1 MNEIANPVELLRQ
14 ADALVAQRKPAQAL
28 ETLAPLLSDE
38 PDSRSVLELAGRA
51 YFARAQLDRA
61 ERSFARLVELDPT
74 DAYARFALGR
84 VCERRSRTAEAVGH
98 YRVAAALDPRSEYVE
113 KLAELDSV
121 DP

>member
-1 MNEIANPVELLRQ
+1 VNEIANPVELLRR
-14 ADALVAQRKPAQAL
+14 ADDLVSQRKPAQAL
-28 ETLAPLLSDE
+28 EALAPLLSDE

-84 VCERRSRTAEAVGH
+84 VCERRSRTAEARGH
-98 YRVAAALDPRSEYVE
+98 YRVAAALDPRSEY
-113 KLAELDSV
+113 LARLDELERDAS
-121 DP
+121 